1 MDVDEPE
8 VNRRYI
14 GRVRGVPPIIKIS
27 SVDKPRQ
34 RMGFTV
40 DDVNHHWMTYDALR
54 AFYTPMQGYL

>member
-1 MDVDEPE
+1 MRNIIMDVDEPE

-34 RMGFTV
+34 RM
-40 DDVNHHWMTYDALR
+40 
-54 AFYTPMQGYL
+54 